1 MRVALLGPL
10 RAACEDGTPVDIGG
24 ARLRMLLARLALD
37 AGRPVPAEVLI
48 DGLWGT
54 EPPADAANAL
64 QSLVSRLRRALRPAG
79 ADLES
84 GAGGYRLALPAD
96 AVDAH
101 RFERLAAEGRREL
114 SAGRDSRAAE
124 LLRTA
129 LDLWHGAALADVL
142 DAPFAAAPATRLEEL
157 RTEAAEDRFDAE
169 LRLGR
174 HADVLA
180 DLTAAAEA
188 HPLRER
194 LAGLRIRALCSA
206 GRQADALA
214 AYTTI
219 RATLADELGVDPSAE
234 LQEIH
239 LQALRGELAPAAPV
253 TDRLPVRLTSF
264 VGRGD
269 ELKKLSELL
278 DGSRLVTLVGPGG
291 AGKTRL
297 ATEAAA
303 RHPAHGPGRV
313 WFVPLAG
320 VRDAD
325 DVLGALLTVLEIRD
339 VRATDTDVLRKP
351 IDLFEHAAEALSGSE
366 TLLVL
371 DNCEHVIDV
380 AAQLADDLL
389 RRVPALRILA
399 TSREPLAI
407 TGEALCLLGPLPVP
421 AESTPPG
428 EVGAL
433 DSARLFLDRAIA
445 VRPDFRLDESTVD
458 AVTQI
463 CRRLDGMP
471 LALELAAA
479 RLRSMPVTSI
489 AERLGDRFRLLTSG
503 SRTAL
508 PRQRTLRAVVEWS
521 WDLLIDSELALA
533 RRLAVFA
540 ATFDEDA
547 VTAVCADDDLL
558 LAEDVV
564 YVLGSLVEKSIVDTV
579 GERYRM
585 LETLRV
591 YASERLTAS
600 GESERLRAG
609 MVRYF
614 VDLVERTEP
623 LLRTRDQL
631 TAIEV
636 FENENDNLTVAL
648 RSAIES
654 EDVDSSSRL
663 LYGMFWYLSIL
674 GQGERAERFM
684 GDVLAFG
691 DRLAP
696 DVAAALRLSQM
707 MMHIMTGPQA
717 MADAPDLIE
726 ECVRTGAT
734 NGNPWLSLALPMVAF
749 LSGHRELARR
759 EIKRAIGVGDPWSR
773 AAAHWAE
780 SFVLAD
786 EGDLD
791 ESTRAREEAHAGFLA
806 IGDRWG
812 LAMTFSFRA
821 MSLSQRGD
829 HAGAIAAYTEGL
841 RLALELRSQDD
852 VVQQWWRLAV
862 ERSRGGDSEGA
873 WRELTAAERYAENS
887 GKRELSL
894 ILMFG
899 RLELL
904 IREGRLEEARTVGET
919 ILRGRDDWPFPGS
932 FEDEWFGMVHARIA
946 LADGKPDEAL
956 PHAVAAVRSVSRR
969 MDMPDLAQIAE
980 VVAEIRYAQGRL
992 ETAARVLALSALI
1005 RGEFDLGNPEVLGL
1019 IDRLRE
1025 RLGADRYVK
1034 LVAATRALDRADGIA
1049 WLTEEIGG

>member
-10 RAACEDGTPVDIGG
+10 RAACDDGTPVDIGG

-37 AGRPVPAEVLI
+37 AGRAVPAEVLI

-79 ADLES
+79 AELES
-84 GAGGYRLALPAD
+84 GAGGYRLALAAD
-96 AVDAH
+96 TVDAH

-114 SAGRDSRAAE
+114 SASRDSRAAE

-214 AYTTI
+214 AYGTI

-239 LQALRGELAPAAPV
+239 LQALRGELAPAATV

-269 ELKKLSELL
+269 ELKQLSELL

-303 RHPAHGPGRV
+303 RHPVHGPGRV

-325 DVLGALLTVLEIRD
+325 DVLGALLTALGIRD
-339 VRATDTDVLRKP
+339 MRATETEVLRKP
-351 IDLFEHAAEALSGSE
+351 IDLFEHAVEALSGGE

-371 DNCEHVIDV
+371 DNCEHVVEV

-407 TGEALCLLGPLPVP
+407 TGEALCPLGPLPVP

-445 VRPDFRLDESTVD
+445 VRPDFTLDESTVD

-489 AERLGDRFRLLTSG
+489 AERLDDRFRLLTSG

-521 WDLLIDSELALA
+521 WDLLTDAELALA

-547 VTAVCADDDLL
+547 VTAVCADGELL
-558 LAEDVV
+558 PAEDVV

-579 GERYRM
+579 GGRYRM

-591 YASERLTAS
+591 YATERLTAS
-600 GESERLRAG
+600 GETERLSAA
-609 MVRYF
+609 MVRDL

-623 LLRTRDQL
+623 LLRTREQL
-631 TAIEV
+631 AAIAV
-636 FENENDNLTVAL
+636 FEHENDNLTAAL
-648 RSAIES
+648 RAAIES
-654 EDVDSSSRL
+654 EDVDSAGRL

-674 GQGERAERFM
+674 GQSERAERFVV
-684 GDVLAFG
+684 DVLAFG

-696 DVAAALRLSQM
+696 DVSASLRLSQL
-707 MMHIMTGPQA
+707 MMHMMTGPQA
-717 MADAPDLIE
+717 LADAADLIE
-726 ECVRTGAT
+726 ECVRTGAVK
-734 NGNPWLSLALPMVAF
+734 GNPWLALAVPMVAF
-749 LSGHRELARR
+749 LSGHRDVARR
-759 EIKRAIGVGDPWSR
+759 EIQRAVDGDDAWGR
-773 AAAHWAE
+773 AAGSWAE
-780 SFVLAD
+780 SFLLAD
-786 EGDLD
+786 EGDL
-791 ESTRAREEAHAGFLA
+791 EGSARAREQAHAGFLE

-821 MSLSQRGD
+821 ASLSQRGD

-841 RLALELRSQDD
+841 RLAMELRSHDD
-852 VVQQWWRLAV
+852 VIQQWWRLAV
-862 ERSRGGDSEGA
+862 ERSRSGDYAGA

-887 GKRELSL
+887 GIRQLSL
-894 ILMFG
+894 ILAFG

-904 IREGRLEEARTVGET
+904 IREGRLDEARTVGEH
-919 ILRGRDDWPFPGS
+919 ISRSRDDWPFPGN
-932 FEDEWFGMVHARIA
+932 FEDEWFGMVNARIA
-946 LADGKPDEAL
+946 LAADKPDEAA
-956 PHAVAAVRSVSRR
+956 PHAAAAIRSTVERV
-969 MDMPDLAQIAE
+969 DMPDVARIVE
-980 VVAEIRYAQGRL
+980 VFAEIRYKQGHF
-992 ETAARVLALSALI
+992 ETAARALALTALI
-1005 RGEFDLGNPEVLGL
+1005 RGEFDLGSPEVLALIAGL
-1019 IDRLRE
+1019 E
-1025 RLGADRYVK
+1025 EKLGADRYAEI
-1034 LVAATRALDRADGIA
+1034 VADTRAMDRADGIA
-1049 WLTEEIGG
+1049 WLAEEAGF

>member
-10 RAACEDGTPVDIGG
+10 RAACDDGTPVDIGG

-37 AGRPVPAEVLI
+37 AGRPVAAEALI

-64 QSLVSRLRRALRPAG
+64 QSLVSRLRRALRPAE
-79 ADLES
+79 AELES
-84 GAGGYRLALPAD
+84 GTGGYRLALPSD

-101 RFERLAAEGRREL
+101 RFERLATEGRREL
-114 SAGRDSRAAE
+114 SAGREARAAE
-124 LLRTA
+124 LLRSA

-169 LRLGR
+169 LRLGH

-214 AYTTI
+214 AYGAI
-219 RATLADELGVDPSAE
+219 RATLAEELGVDPSAE

-239 LQALRGELAPAAPV
+239 LQALRGELAPVTTV

-264 VGRGD
+264 VGRGE
-269 ELKKLSELL
+269 ELKRLAELL
-278 DGSRLVTLVGPGG
+278 DGARLVTLVGPGG

-303 RHPAHGPGRV
+303 RHPAHEPGRV

-325 DVLGALLTVLEIRD
+325 DVLGALLTALEVRD
-339 VRATDTDVLRKP
+339 LRASESEVRRRPTDL
-351 IDLFEHAAEALSGSE
+351 LEHAVEALSGSE
-366 TLLVL
+366 ALLVL
-371 DNCEHVIDV
+371 DNCEHVIEV

-389 RRVPALRILA
+389 RHVPALRILA

-407 TGEALCLLGPLPVP
+407 TGEALCPLGPLPVP
-421 AESTPPG
+421 AEATPPS

-445 VRPDFRLDESTVD
+445 VRPAFTLDESTVD

-489 AERLGDRFRLLTSG
+489 AERLDDRFRLLTSG

-521 WDLLIDSELALA
+521 WDLLTDAELTLA
-533 RRLAVFA
+533 QRLAVFA
-540 ATFDEDA
+540 GSFDEDA
-547 VTAVCADDDLL
+547 VTAVCADEDLL
-558 LAEDVV
+558 PADDVV

-579 GERYRM
+579 AGRYRM

-591 YASERLTAS
+591 YATERLAAS
-600 GESERLRAG
+600 GEAERLRST
-609 MVRYF
+609 MVHYF
-614 VDLVERTEP
+614 VDLVERVEP
-623 LLRTRDQL
+623 KLRTRDQL
-631 TAIEV
+631 AAIAL
-636 FENENDNLTVAL
+636 FEHENDNLTAAL

-654 EDVDSSSRL
+654 EDVDSAARL
-663 LYGMFWYLSIL
+663 LYGNFWYLSIL
-674 GQGERAERFM
+674 GQGERAKRFVV
-684 GDVLAFG
+684 DVLAFG
-691 DRLAP
+691 DRLPP
-696 DVAAALRLSQM
+696 DVAASLRLSQLM
-707 MMHIMTGPQA
+707 MTMMNGPQA
-717 MADAPDLIE
+717 MTGAVELIE
-726 ECVRTGAT
+726 DCVRTGAAK
-734 NGNPWLSLALPMVAF
+734 GNPWLSLALPMVAF
-749 LSGHRELARR
+749 LSGHRDLARR
-759 EIKRAIGVGDPWSR
+759 EITRATEGGDAWSR
-773 AAAHWAE
+773 AAARWAE
-780 SFVLAD
+780 SFLLAD

-791 ESTRAREEAHAGFLA
+791 GSTRAREDAHAGFLE

-812 LAMTFSFRA
+812 LAMTFSFQA
-821 MSLSQRGD
+821 TSLSQRGD
-829 HAGAIAAYTEGL
+829 HDGAIAAHTEGL
-841 RLALELRSQDD
+841 RLAMELRSQDD

-862 ERSRGGDSEGA
+862 ERSRGGDVEGA
-873 WRELTAAERYAENS
+873 WRDLTAAERFAEKTGNP
-887 GKRELSL
+887 ELTT

-904 IREGRLEEARTVGET
+904 LREGRLPEAREVGE
-919 ILRGRDDWPFPGS
+919 IIERRRDDWPFPGN

-946 LADGKPDEAL
+946 LAEGKPDEAL
-956 PHAVAAVRSVSRR
+956 PHAASAIRSVSNR
-969 MDMPDLAQIAE
+969 MDMPDLARIVE
-980 VVAEIRYAQGRL
+980 VVAEIRYEQGRF
-992 ETAARVLALSALI
+992 EPAARALGLSALI
-1005 RGEFDLGNPEVLGL
+1005 RGEFDLGSPEVLALIKGL
-1019 IDRLRE
+1019 EDELGTE
-1025 RLGADRYVK
+1025 RYRD
-1034 LVAATRALDRADGIA
+1034 LVAEMRALDRVAGLA
-1049 WLTEEIGG
+1049 WLTGEIEG